1 MSGLYFFLP
10 KGTAVTVFYEV
21 RGLLMS
27 ALQDLIKKYTSI
39 IVVDSP
45 EGMPS
50 SPPTDGVY
58 WYIKDPDVYR
68 RVLVQG
74 DLGLGESRQATQSSY
89 STTLVLDD
97 AGQRLVF
104 QDGFL

>member
-50 SPPTDGVY
+50 TSAHG
-58 WYIKDPDVYR
+58 WG
-68 RVLVQG
+68 VLVHQRSG
-74 DLGLGESRQATQSSY
+74 CVPARAR
-89 STTLVLDD
+89 
-97 AGQRLVF
+97 AG
-104 QDGFL
+104 